1 MFYMEEFSLKKLNNV
16 GFTEQYQ
23 VKISNMS
30 AALEKLDVN
39 VDINMSLKN
48 ITESIKTSIK
58 ES

>member
-1 MFYMEEFSLKKLNNV
+1 MEEFSLKKLNNV

>member
-23 VKISNMS
+23 VKISNTS

-39 VDINMSLKN
+39 VDINMSLEN